1 MSLSLFVLLV
11 LLTLL
16 IQGLIEPY
24 RLVTDAIDG
33 PVPGLPEGWRGA
45 RVVLLAD
52 FQVGLFMDNRAT
64 VRRAV
69 ARTLALRP
77 AFVLLAGDF
86 IHDTERGIEPVTEL
100 LRPLPRAGIPTF
112 AVLGNHDYAM
122 PTQRSTGN
130 RELAEK
136 LEAALEEIGVRVL
149 HNEAVVL
156 ENLRGETLHLVGI
169 GPHVPKE
176 DDPEAALAAVPAG
189 APRIVLMHHP
199 DSYAEVGPYRAPL
212 AFAGHTHGGQVRLP
226 LIPGRTLLTWLR
238 DRQNYSED
246 WAHRYGKPGNR
257 LYVTRGVGCSV
268 LPIRLNCPPELTL
281 ITLERP
287 EDAEGVPDSSAEQP
301 DPGQATQEQATQEQA
316 PNRNLTRKRLTGA
329 SPPGW

>member
-24 RLVTDAIDG
+24 RLVTDAIGG
-33 PVPGLPEGWRGA
+33 PVPGLPEGWRET

-52 FQVGLFMDNRAT
+52 LHVGLFMDNRAT

-69 ARTLALRP
+69 TRTLALRP
-77 AFVLLAGDF
+77 AFVILAGDF
-86 IHDTERGIEPVTEL
+86 VHDTEQGIKPVTEL
-100 LRPLPRAGIPTF
+100 LRPLTRAGIPTF

-122 PTQRSTGN
+122 PTQRHSEN
-130 RELAEK
+130 RALARELRG
-136 LEAALEEIGVRVL
+136 ALEGVGIRVL

-156 ENLRGETLHLVGI
+156 ENARGEILHLVGI
-169 GPHVPKE
+169 GPHVPE
-176 DDPEAALAAVPAG
+176 DDDPAAALVAVPAG
-189 APRIVLMHHP
+189 APRVVLMHHP
-199 DSYAEVGPYRAPL
+199 DTYAQIAAHSAPL

-226 LIPGRTLLTWLR
+226 LATGRTFLTWLR
-238 DRQNYSED
+238 DRQNYNMD
-246 WAHRYGKPGNR
+246 WAYRYGKPGNR
-257 LYVTRGVGCSV
+257 LYVTRGIGCSV

-287 EDAEGVPDSSAEQP
+287 EDADGVPDSSPEQP
-301 DPGQATQEQATQEQA
+301 DP
-316 PNRNLTRKRLTGA
+316 
-329 SPPGW
+329 